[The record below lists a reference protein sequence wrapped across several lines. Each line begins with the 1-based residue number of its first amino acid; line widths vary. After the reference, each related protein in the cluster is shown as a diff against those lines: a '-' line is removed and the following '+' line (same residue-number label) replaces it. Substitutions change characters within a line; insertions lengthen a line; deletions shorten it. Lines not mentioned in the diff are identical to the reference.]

1 MKKIIAVAAIMTLL
15 AGCETMQ
22 TKESTSASQDKPTS
36 AVAPV
41 VATPAKPTAPQKKLG
56 PKAQAK
62 KDAEDRKAARL
73 EAAAARKAQQQ
84 EAAATASASA
94 STTAPVATSNGKT
107 QEVKGI
113 NDWTGQIIG
122 TPVNGKFSGLKIGMG
137 VNEVISVAGAPTDTR
152 SHITGKAWIPFYF
165 GSGRY
170 ETVFYY
176 KGVGRLTFSGGAGAY
191 SVGVNDG
198 SGLTVIEYD
207 KAERGFQ

>member
-22 TKESTSASQDKPTS
+22 TKESTSASKDQ
-36 AVAPV
+36 
-41 VATPAKPTAPQKKLG
+41 PTA
-56 PKAQAK
+56 
-62 KDAEDRKAARL
+62 
-73 EAAAARKAQQQ
+73 
-84 EAAATASASA
+84 ASAS
-94 STTAPVATSNGKT
+94 TSNGKT
-107 QEVKGI
+107 REVKGI
-113 NDWTGQIIG
+113 NDWSGQIIG
-122 TPVNGKFSGLKIGMG
+122 TPVKGKFSGLKIGMG

-191 SVGVNDG
+191 SIGVNDG

>member
-1 MKKIIAVAAIMTLL
+1 MKQLITVAAVIVLL

-22 TKESTSASQDKPTS
+22 KKEAAPAPEVKAAP
-36 AVAPV
+36 AAAPV
-41 VATPAKPTAPQKKLG
+41 VAAPAKPAAPQKKLG

-62 KDAEDRKAARL
+62 KDAEDRKAAQQ
-73 EAAAARKAQQQ
+73 AAAAEKKAQQ
-84 EAAATASASA
+84 EAASAP
-94 STTAPVATSNGKT
+94 TPAPAAASNGKP

-113 NDWTGQIIG
+113 NDWSGQIIG
-122 TPVNGKFSGLKIGMG
+122 TPVKGKFSGLKIGMG
-137 VNEVISVAGAPTDTR
+137 LNEVISIAGTPTDTN

-170 ETVFYY
+170 ETIFYY

-191 SVGVNDG
+191 AIGVNDG

-207 KAERGFQ
+207 KTERGFQ